1 MKNIFELDFCALLV
15 NEIHFIVDFY
25 HGVHQPVG
33 DLQVPQDIQNV
44 HFLIHCLR
52 MTDVPHVD
60 QQILKNKESTESK
73 NCTQM
78 GRLGRVTLGYTPSV

>member
-1 MKNIFELDFCALLV
+1 MFELDFGALLV

-33 DLQVPQDIQNV
+33 DLQVPEDIQNV
-44 HFLIHCLR
+44 HFLIHRLR

-60 QQILKNKESTESK
+60 QQILKNKESTKSKK
-73 NCTQM
+73 NCTLRA
-78 GRLGRVTLGYTPSV
+78 RLGRVTLGYAPSA

>member
-1 MKNIFELDFCALLV
+1 MKIKNKIKFSCFNFPTKIFDFCALLV

-25 HGVHQPVG
+25 HGVHQPVW
-33 DLQVPQDIQNV
+33 DLQVPEDFQNV

-73 NCTQM
+73 
-78 GRLGRVTLGYTPSV
+78 PAD